1 MLIRK
6 YVDWNGSAAMPA
18 TKRLAG
24 VAPEVNLMILLH
36 ADDEACKQE
45 IHPGFET
52 HCRHHHNSQPGVS
65 VAPQKRL
72 MSFQKLKKNNLY
84 LTTCHLFPI
93 KNCQFLLA
101 ERKYTQFLYLR
112 FHYKQTTSTEE
123 NFSMRHFCKINV
135 IYISTHSV
143 LPVNFSLNF

>member
-1 MLIRK
+1 MLIHK
-6 YVDWNGSAAMPA
+6 YVDWNGSAATPA

-72 MSFQKLKKNNLY
+72 MPFKNKKQLVLNNMY
-84 LTTCHLFPI
+84 LFPI
-93 KNCQFLLA
+93 LPIPGGRTKIHTILVSTISL
-101 ERKYTQFLYLR
+101 
-112 FHYKQTTSTEE
+112 QTD
-123 NFSMRHFCKINV
+123 NFN
-135 IYISTHSV
+135 
-143 LPVNFSLNF
+143 